1 MLEYAFLVRYDYCKQ
16 LCITYFSL
24 TNYHKE
30 SGDTMSSSYWL
41 TNVCLEKGYRYEHG
55 AIIGTITEN
64 CHLFVENGKI
74 ANIISADTLLDDH
87 LPKKDVHNLL
97 ALPSF
102 VEKHVHLD
110 KTLLGDKWRAVTPVS
125 SIFERFELEKNVLP
139 TLPTTTKER
148 AQALIEVLL
157 QAGSTHIRT
166 HVDIY
171 QEAGLKNFFEV
182 QEALAEYEGKLS
194 YEIVAFP
201 QHGLLLNNCADLV
214 RDAVRNGAGLV
225 GGVDPANVDGN
236 MEKSLQQMMD
246 IAVEEN
252 VDIDLHLHDPG
263 QLGLATIRRLAKLTE
278 EAGWHGRVAISHAF
292 ALGDMGKGE
301 ADEMAQM
308 LAELGISIIT
318 SVPIGRTIPPVSFLH
333 DKGVQVAVA
342 CDNIFDSWSPFGN
355 GDILERASTLAQLS
369 GRSTEQKLAETLG
382 FITGGI
388 TPLNK
393 NGKQV
398 WPKIGDEASIVFTEA
413 SCSAEAIA
421 RRSNR
426 PAVLYKGKLVAG
438 GFTKG

>member
-1 MLEYAFLVRYDYCKQ
+1 MITVNNYVNLFL
-16 LCITYFSL
+16 LN
-24 TNYHKE
+24 NYHKE
-30 SGDTMSSSYWL
+30 SGDTMSLSYWL
-41 TNVCLEKGYRYEHG
+41 TNVSLEKGYRYEHG
-55 AIIGTITEN
+55 TVTGTETEN
-64 CHLFVENGKI
+64 CHLLVENGKI
-74 ANIISADTLLDDH
+74 TKIISADTLLEDQ

-102 VEKHVHLD
+102 TEKHVHLD

-125 SIFERFELEKNVLP
+125 NIFERFEIEKRVLP
-139 TLPTTTKER
+139 SLTSTTSER
-148 AQALIEVLL
+148 ATALIEVLL

-171 QEAGLKNFFEV
+171 QEAGLKNFLEV
-182 QEALAEYEGKLS
+182 QEALSEYEGKLS

-201 QHGLLLNNCADLV
+201 QHGLLRNNCADLV
-214 RDAVRNGAGLV
+214 RDAVRNGASLV

-236 MEKSLQQMMD
+236 MEKSLHQMMD
-246 IAVEEN
+246 IAVEGN
-252 VDIDLHLHDPG
+252 VGIDLHLHDPG

-278 EAGWHGRVAISHAF
+278 EAGWQGRVAVSHAF
-292 ALGDMGKGE
+292 ALGDMGTGE

-308 LAELGISIIT
+308 LSKLGISIIT

-355 GDILERASTLAQLS
+355 GDILERASRLAELS
-369 GRSTEQKLAETLG
+369 GKSTEQKLAETLG

-388 TPLNK
+388 TPLDK
-393 NGKQV
+393 NGQQV
-398 WPKIGDEASIVFTEA
+398 WPKVGDEASIVFTAA

-426 PAVLYKGKLVAG
+426 PAVLYRGKLVSG